1 MLHPIDFAQSAGALP
16 RPTDQQGRQTG
27 WEDSTDDLPS
37 YCNIHRLDEQWQ
49 RFSMCRARW
58 SRTIWRLSVQFHSIS
73 SFILIVCNFACQV
86 YSHSILLFS
95 KSILVRSLKNKLP
108 QPVNSQAVS
117 ADAPSPLEA
126 FSAYL
131 GITMSDGN
139 SFWIIC
145 MYLHMPCPY
154 KRAHVYIYIYTYIF
168 KYIITWLCVYIYIIS
183 YVYASV
189 PN

>member
-1 MLHPIDFAQSAGALP
+1 
-16 RPTDQQGRQTG
+16 
-27 WEDSTDDLPS
+27 
-37 YCNIHRLDEQWQ
+37 
-49 RFSMCRARW
+49 MCRARW

-73 SFILIVCNFACQV
+73 SLILIVCNFACQV
-86 YSHSILLFS
+86 YSHSILLFA

-145 MYLHMPCPY
+145 MYLHMTCPY
-154 KRAHVYIYIYTYIF
+154 KRAHVCIYIF
-168 KYIITWLCVYIYIIS
+168 KYNYMVMCIYIIS
-183 YVYASV
+183 YVYACAPKYVFCQSTLRRC
-189 PN
+189 PSP